1 MKNNMVKKLLTLALA
16 GAMTLSLAA
25 CGSKSDDSSNDAQ
38 QGGDESGKT
47 YKVAIIK
54 QLDHASLDEIANAV
68 ATELDKIAAD
78 NGVTIEYD
86 ITSGQNDQT
95 ILKQLSDQ
103 AIADQVDAIIPI
115 ATTAA
120 QISALSAACG
130 SKSDDSSNDAQQGGD
145 ESGKT
150 YKVAIIK
157 QLDHA
162 SLDEIANAVATELDK
177 IAADNGVTIEYDIT
191 SGQNDQTILKQLSDQ
206 AIADQVD
213 ASIPIATTAA
223 QISALSAEDTKTP
236 VVYAAV
242 SDPEAASLTGIDYVT
257 GTSDALNTSFIMD
270 MMFAQNPDVA
280 KVGLLYSLS
289 EPNST
294 KPIADA
300 KAYLDAKGIEYV
312 EQTANTNDEVVA
324 AASALIADGVDAVFT
339 PTDNVIMAAELAIY
353 EDLAKA
359 GIPHY
364 TGADSFVRNGAY
376 ATCGVNYTDLGAKTA
391 DLAYSAIT
399 DGMDG
404 MEDYYLMDG
413 GIITVNTDTAA
424 AMSLDYS
431 CFDSMGTVV
440 EVTTTKD

>member
-38 QGGDESGKT
+38 QGGDESVKT

-68 ATELDKIAAD
+68 AAELDKIAAD
-78 NGVTIEYD
+78 NNVTIEYD

-103 AIADQVDAIIPI
+103 AIADQVDAI
-115 ATTAA
+115 
-120 QISALSAACG
+120 
-130 SKSDDSSNDAQQGGD
+130 
-145 ESGKT
+145 
-150 YKVAIIK
+150 
-157 QLDHA
+157 
-162 SLDEIANAVATELDK
+162 
-177 IAADNGVTIEYDIT
+177 
-191 SGQNDQTILKQLSDQ
+191 
-206 AIADQVD
+206 
-213 ASIPIATTAA
+213 IPIATTAA

-364 TGADSFVRNGAY
+364 TGADSFALNGAFLGYGVDY
-376 ATCGVNYTDLGAKTA
+376 ANLGAETA
-391 DLAYSAIT
+391 NMVSGILLDGSKPSATPVLTFDNGTATI
-399 DGMDG
+399 
-404 MEDYYLMDG
+404 
-413 GIITVNTDTAA
+413 NTDICRELGLNYDELAETFAPLCTKVQSIVTAE
-424 AMSLDYS
+424 S
-431 CFDSMGTVV
+431 FDDLN
-440 EVTTTKD
+440 E

>member
-25 CGSKSDDSSNDAQ
+25 CGSKSD
-38 QGGDESGKT
+38 ESGKT

-68 ATELDKIAAD
+68 AAELDKIAAD
-78 NGVTIEYD
+78 NNVTIEYD

-120 QISALSAACG
+120 QISALSA
-130 SKSDDSSNDAQQGGD
+130 
-145 ESGKT
+145 
-150 YKVAIIK
+150 
-157 QLDHA
+157 
-162 SLDEIANAVATELDK
+162 
-177 IAADNGVTIEYDIT
+177 
-191 SGQNDQTILKQLSDQ
+191 
-206 AIADQVD
+206 
-213 ASIPIATTAA
+213 
-223 QISALSAEDTKTP
+223 EDTKTP

-242 SDPEAASLTGIDYVT
+242 SDPKAASLTGIDYVT

-353 EDLAKA
+353 EDLTKA

-364 TGADSFVRNGAY
+364 TGADSFVRNGAFT
-376 ATCGVNYTDLGAKTA
+376 TCGVNYTDLGTQTA
-391 DLAYSAIT
+391 DLAYQVASE
-399 DGMDG
+399 GMDG
-404 MEDYYLMDG
+404 MEDYYLVEG
-413 GIITVNTDTAA
+413 GIITVNTETARTLGA
-424 AMSLDYS
+424 DYS
-431 CFDSMGTVV
+431 MFSDMGQVV
-440 EVTTTKD
+440 EVATTED